1 MFPLIDP
8 ATDQVLE
15 RIPAHSAAEVEA
27 RVARAQ
33 AAQAEW
39 RALPFSAR
47 AEVLRAAA
55 ERLRDEAAA
64 HAGRMAREM
73 GKVLAEGRAEAEKCA
88 WVLEHYAAH
97 AEAFLA
103 DEPVEAGL
111 KESRVVH
118 RPLGVVLA
126 IMPWNF
132 PYWQVFRFA
141 APGLMAGNAV
151 LLKHAPRTMGCGLAI
166 EALMLQAGL
175 PQGVLQA
182 LCVEEA
188 AVPALIADPRVAAV
202 TMTGSER
209 GGRAIGGMAGAA
221 LKKSVLELGGSD
233 AYLVLD
239 DADVGLAVDLCAKA
253 RLLNAG
259 QSCIAAKRFIVLPKV
274 RADFEAGLVERFRK
288 TTFGDPTTDVSMGPM
303 ARHDLRDQLHA
314 QVEASVAGG
323 ARVAVGGAVPE
334 GPGSFYPATVLVDV
348 PGRGVPA
355 ADEELFGPVAAI
367 IPVRDEAE
375 AVAVANGSRF
385 GLGGAVFTRDEARGL
400 ELATRVLESGVCVV
414 NDFVRSDP
422 RLPFGGVKASGYG
435 RELGR
440 AGILEMVNIKTVGLG
455 RSP

>member
-15 RIPAHSAAEVEA
+15 EVPAHPPEVVEA
-27 RVARAQ
+27 RLDQAV
-33 AAQAEW
+33 AAQRGW
-39 RALPFSAR
+39 RSLPFSAR
-47 AEVLRAAA
+47 AEVLKAAA
-55 ERLRDEAAA
+55 AALRAEADA
-64 HAGRMAREM
+64 HAARMAREM
-73 GKVLAEGRAEAEKCA
+73 GKVLAEGRAEATKCA
-88 WVLEHYAAH
+88 WVLEHYATH
-97 AEAFLA
+97 AEALLA
-103 DEPVEAGL
+103 DQPVEADL
-111 KESRVVH
+111 ASSRVVH

-166 EALMLQAGL
+166 EALMRQAGL

-209 GGRAIGGMAGAA
+209 GGRAIGALAGAA

-233 AYLVLD
+233 PYLILD
-239 DADVGLAVDLCAKA
+239 DADVDLAVERCATA

-259 QSCIAAKRFIVLPKV
+259 QSCIAAKRFIVLPAV
-274 RADFEAGLVERFRK
+274 RAEFEAKLVARLRK
-288 TTFGDPTTDVSMGPM
+288 VSFGDPTTAVSMGPL

-314 QVEASVAGG
+314 QVLASVAGG
-323 ARVAVGGAVPE
+323 AKVAVGGVVPD
-334 GPGSFYPATVLVDV
+334 GPGAFYPATVLVDV
-348 PGRGVPA
+348 PARGVPA

-375 AVAVANGSRF
+375 AVEVANGSRF
-385 GLGGAVFTRDEARGL
+385 GLGGAIFTRDVARGERLAADAL
-400 ELATRVLESGVCVV
+400 EAGVCVV

-440 AGILEMVNIKTVGLG
+440 AGLLEMVNTKTVGVG
-455 RSP
+455 RTT